1 MYQVLGT
8 YVDEVTG
15 KNNDEGMN
23 DVLFVYDV
31 PDVYKSN

>member
-1 MYQVLGT
+1 MYQVLVT

-23 DVLFVYDV
+23 DVLFVHDL
-31 PDVYKSN
+31 PGVYKIK

>member
-15 KNNDEGMN
+15 KKNDEGMN
-23 DVLFVYDV
+23 DVLFVYDF
-31 PDVYKSN
+31 PGVYKSK

>member
-15 KNNDEGMN
+15 ENNDEGRN
-23 DVLFVYDV
+23 DVLFVYDL
-31 PDVYKSN
+31 PGVYKIK